1 MYCIH
6 VLSVQDLTS
15 CIPGNT
21 NTTPLKG
28 ESTSGQLVQRAI
40 TLKPYYIDTLIYD
53 ELYVLC

>member
-1 MYCIH
+1 MH
-6 VLSVQDLTS
+6 VLSVQDFTS